1 MHDNYQTSCIIT
13 PPHYQY
19 GTLSIIINTQY
30 HSTSLYLLFTSTTII
45 IRSLSFHPFYIF
57 RFTFIFS
64 TSFFTSTSI
73 ATHVPFFHRFSILSM
88 RHQIFS
94 GLRTSNLCKF
104 FCIES
109 IYSLVCP
116 CDTKYFRVCGH
127 RIYVKFFINILTLNL
142 EINLKRKVKRLPMT
156 LKLIV
161 QADWNVKVHH
171 ISFLCEKSKKLC
183 MCFAIVKNSHMCIIV
198 QII

>member
-1 MHDNYQTSCIIT
+1 MVRYPSSLIRNIIQHHST
-13 PPHYQY
+13 CCSLPPPSSSAPSRSIP
-19 GTLSIIINTQY
+19 TIFFVSLSSFQHHSSLPPPSPRMFISIINTQY

-94 GLRTSNLCKF
+94 GLRTSNLCKI

-127 RIYVKFFINILTLNL
+127 RIYANI
-142 EINLKRKVKRLPMT
+142 
-156 LKLIV
+156 
-161 QADWNVKVHH
+161 
-171 ISFLCEKSKKLC
+171 
-183 MCFAIVKNSHMCIIV
+183 SHKYIHV
-198 QII
+198 

>member
-1 MHDNYQTSCIIT
+1 MKEDATSTIVTDDAGHIICFLSILCRFLSIIVMHDNYQTSCIIT

-104 FCIES
+104 FCI
-109 IYSLVCP
+109 
-116 CDTKYFRVCGH
+116 
-127 RIYVKFFINILTLNL
+127 
-142 EINLKRKVKRLPMT
+142 
-156 LKLIV
+156 
-161 QADWNVKVHH
+161 
-171 ISFLCEKSKKLC
+171 
-183 MCFAIVKNSHMCIIV
+183 
-198 QII
+198 